1 MVNNNESLLAGQWCL
16 VCNKNN
22 QAQKTRHKIKKT
34 SKAADYRSDP
44 QAVQVTEQ
52 SKIRVKITML
62 NMFKEIKDK
71 VENVSHELEHCKNK
85 WKFMS

>member
-1 MVNNNESLLAGQWCL
+1 
-16 VCNKNN
+16 
-22 QAQKTRHKIKKT
+22 
-34 SKAADYRSDP
+34 
-44 QAVQVTEQ
+44 
-52 SKIRVKITML
+52 ML